1 MEINRNQWFLAGL
14 VLLLLGV
21 ECRLLDAVVLTPEFT
36 QFLAERTG
44 HPMAAASETIEA
56 LVDTEAPTMP
66 PKTIRPPESIGWAF
80 LSLGAVFV
88 LHSLSLRRPE

>member
-14 VLLLLGV
+14 VLLLLGG

-44 HPMAAASETIEA
+44 HPMAAASETMQA
-56 LVDTEAPTMP
+56 LVDAEAPMP

>member
-14 VLLLLGV
+14 VLLLLGLEFRV
-21 ECRLLDAVVLTPEFT
+21 VDSIVLTPQFT
-36 QFLAERTG
+36 RFLAERTG
-44 HPMAAASETIEA
+44 HPMAAASETMETLA
-56 LVDTEAPTMP
+56 STEAPMP

-80 LSLGAVFV
+80 LSFGVVFV